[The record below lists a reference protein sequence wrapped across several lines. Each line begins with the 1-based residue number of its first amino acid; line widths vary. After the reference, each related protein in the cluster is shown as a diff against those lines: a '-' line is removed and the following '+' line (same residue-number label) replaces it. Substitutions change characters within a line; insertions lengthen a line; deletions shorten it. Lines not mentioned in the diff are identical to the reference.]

1 MVGDETA
8 EKLVNY
14 SFHVAGQLTFSVLRS
29 VFHAI
34 QNEQRGLPPKL
45 QQNSPVIT
53 SKTNEYAGGQ
63 KTMEELTAA
72 SINENSSIQCTSVTE
87 KELHGFDQ
95 YAEQYGLRFSIVRE
109 KNDPS
114 HYIFSFMQKDMSKLG
129 HAMEDFLKDGQDHG
143 DLAQKIHEAREEAFT
158 VNRTHAKERGPRT
171 KAPHQK
177 AGPTL

>member
-14 SFHVAGQLTFSVLRS
+14 SFHVTGQLTFSVLRS

-34 QNEQRGLPPKL
+34 QNGQRNLPPKQ

-53 SKTNEYAGGQ
+53 SDTSKYAGGQ

-72 SINENSSIQCTSVTE
+72 SVNENSSIQCTSVTDQE
-87 KELHGFDQ
+87 MHGFDQ
-95 YAEQYGLRFSIVRE
+95 YAEQYGLRFSLVRE

-114 HYIFSFMQKDMSKLG
+114 HYILSFMQKDMSKLG

-143 DLAQKIHEAREEAFT
+143 DLEQKIHEAQKEAFT
-158 VNRTHAKERGPRT
+158 VNQTRAKEHGPRT